1 MQCMPIVATCARE
14 LMRTAMAKR
23 SSDAYML
30 DVQAKRSKVDHV
42 AVSDRQVGH
51 YRLFASMRH
60 HVTRSDWI

>member
-1 MQCMPIVATCARE
+1 
-14 LMRTAMAKR
+14 MRTAMAKR

-30 DVQAKRSKVDHV
+30 DVQAKRTKVDHV